1 MLKKPIK
8 AAAIAM
14 TAAMM
19 MNFISPAAGLL
30 PELPLKTSAAE
41 KFNVPKNGD
50 GIREMTVKHVRQMA
64 TVEWKCE
71 EDIDFSNSTDWTG
84 GLVYKAGVQYRGV
97 PYVSGRMD
105 GDSDVYEFS
114 AAIDE
119 KGIYRGPTTWQTM
132 LGSDC
137 GGGPRLGFAWSG
149 ALYNVSA
156 GNDFQYEPLEI
167 NFNKGLAPLG
177 EYAWD
182 KYDATKQRP
191 NSETIMPATG
201 EDKMYKCYTLLQE
214 GDVVWSYFRLGDS
227 SFGEHIRMVVTKPT
241 VVYNDDG
248 TINPGKSHI
257 RFVEQRSFITNSSA
271 GGMSTWSYSIYTF
284 SQLFDDGYIPLTM
297 TAYSKKTVEK
307 PEFSTDGVNI
317 GGKADVYTLLSGRVR
332 CNYNIFELKAT
343 VTDKSGKTVTEA
355 TLYPYM
361 ITADLSRMKFTT
373 PLTKL
378 PAGKYHYTL
387 SAVIGYGEKT
397 LIDTDIDFTPQEE
410 TVVYISDNGTG
421 NGSSPE
427 NALGNAAG
435 YENITTTSFKSSA
448 LYRAVEFLS
457 ATGGT
462 IVVCGKV
469 TITSGH
475 YYGQSTLSDFTIPGV
490 PVDGQTVKL
499 TSVYG
504 GVDYRKDGAS
514 VTFRRTLKMMPLL
527 ELKIDTEW
535 DNIDLVYDYDYQ
547 VSKYNIIACGN
558 RRTVMGEGVRTRVIY
573 DGEEIEPSEA
583 TSGLFPTICGGYR
596 YAVDPGNTDL
606 TILGG
611 SWSNVAAGPCGV
623 DMPNFGML
631 EGNTKLT
638 IGGKAV
644 IYGDVLGG
652 SNDTHGY
659 VTGKIDI
666 NVTGGKIFGDII
678 LAGNGGTYGGRSEA
692 YLIVTGKPKMMGK
705 VLAIGPA
712 PVNQPAAKTV
722 VDFSEA
728 LGKAILPTL
737 TASDFTE
744 YKERIAAQEEPDPD
758 EPESDSPATTDTP
771 GGKKDGISSD
781 TIIIAVSAA
790 VVIVAAAAAVAVLT
804 GKKKKST

>member
-1 MLKKPIK
+1 M
-8 AAAIAM
+8 
-14 TAAMM
+14 
-19 MNFISPAAGLL
+19 
-30 PELPLKTSAAE
+30 
-41 KFNVPKNGD
+41 
-50 GIREMTVKHVRQMA
+50 
-64 TVEWKCE
+64 
-71 EDIDFSNSTDWTG
+71 
-84 GLVYKAGVQYRGV
+84 
-97 PYVSGRMD
+97 
-105 GDSDVYEFS
+105 
-114 AAIDE
+114 
-119 KGIYRGPTTWQTM
+119 
-132 LGSDC
+132 
-137 GGGPRLGFAWSG
+137 
-149 ALYNVSA
+149 
-156 GNDFQYEPLEI
+156 
-167 NFNKGLAPLG
+167 
-177 EYAWD
+177 
-182 KYDATKQRP
+182 
-191 NSETIMPATG
+191 
-201 EDKMYKCYTLLQE
+201 
-214 GDVVWSYFRLGDS
+214 
-227 SFGEHIRMVVTKPT
+227 
-241 VVYNDDG
+241 
-248 TINPGKSHI
+248 
-257 RFVEQRSFITNSSA
+257 
-271 GGMSTWSYSIYTF
+271 
-284 SQLFDDGYIPLTM
+284 
-297 TAYSKKTVEK
+297 
-307 PEFSTDGVNI
+307 
-317 GGKADVYTLLSGRVR
+317 
-332 CNYNIFELKAT
+332 
-343 VTDKSGKTVTEA
+343 
-355 TLYPYM
+355 
-361 ITADLSRMKFTT
+361 
-373 PLTKL
+373 
-378 PAGKYHYTL
+378 
-387 SAVIGYGEKT
+387 
-397 LIDTDIDFTPQEE
+397 
-410 TVVYISDNGTG
+410 VYISDNGTG

-678 LAGNGGTYGGRSEA
+678 LAGNGGTHGGRSEA
-692 YLIVTGKPKMMGK
+692 YLTVTGKPKMMGK

-771 GGKKDGISSD
+771 GGKKDGNSSD
-781 TIIIAVSAA
+781 IIVIAVSAA
-790 VVIVAAAAAVAVLT
+790 VVIVAAADFRQ
-804 GKKKKST
+804 SF